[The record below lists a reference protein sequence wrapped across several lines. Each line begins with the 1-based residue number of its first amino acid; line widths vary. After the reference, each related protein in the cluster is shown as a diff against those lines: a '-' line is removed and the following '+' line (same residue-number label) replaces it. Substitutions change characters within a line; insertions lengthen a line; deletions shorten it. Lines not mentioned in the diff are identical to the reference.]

1 MLPSALRCIEP
12 GNNAQAGATGKPT
25 RKPRGKRGGGHG
37 LNIEKHPRCQLA
49 QKESER
55 TSRMEAMDLRNCSKS
70 RETVGTI
77 PREATERKSAFLEG
91 W

>member
-1 MLPSALRCIEP
+1 MLPPALRCTEP
-12 GNNAQAGATGKPT
+12 GNNAQAVAMGKPT
-25 RKPRGKRGGGHG
+25 QKPRGKRGGGHG
-37 LNIEKHPRCQLA
+37 FNIEKHPRCQLA
-49 QKESER
+49 QKER